1 MSENKAKEERSTEW
15 SLSLELAKSNKRMF
29 ITLICVIISLVI
41 VITGSLTV
49 IFVTNSQHRADTKK
63 LTNDFLDYLSQYDFT
78 DYTVDQGGEWGNT
91 FIGGA
96 NEGDLTYGAEN
107 PSEETNPQE

>member
-29 ITLICVIISLVI
+29 VILITVI
-41 VITGSLTV
+41 VLWFATIAG
-49 IFVTNSQHRADTKK
+49 FV
-63 LTNDFLDYLSQYDFT
+63 FYLNQYDFT
-78 DYTVDQGGEWGNT
+78 DYEIQQDAECGNT

-107 PSEETNPQE
+107 PSEKTNPQE

>member
-1 MSENKAKEERSTEW
+1 MTENKVKDERSTEW

-29 ITLICVIISLVI
+29 IVLITVI
-41 VITGSLTV
+41 VLWFTTIAGFV
-49 IFVTNSQHRADTKK
+49 I
-63 LTNDFLDYLSQYDFT
+63 YLNQYDFT
-78 DYTVDQGGEWGNT
+78 DYEIQQGGEWGNT

-107 PSEETNPQE
+107 PSEETNPKE

>member
-1 MSENKAKEERSTEW
+1 MSENKVTEERSTEW

-29 ITLICVIISLVI
+29 IILITVIILWFASVA
-41 VITGSLTV
+41 G
-49 IFVTNSQHRADTKK
+49 FV
-63 LTNDFLDYLSQYDFT
+63 FYLNQYDFT
-78 DYTVDQGGEWGNT
+78 DYEIQQDGEWGNT

-107 PSEETNPQE
+107 PSEETNPRE